1 MKMKCV
7 KLDPSAKSLVRSTD
21 GSAGFD
27 VSICDN
33 YEITQMKKLQIEN
46 PKALSKYP
54 KVTTLSTKSIRIAD
68 SMYGR
73 LYHITPDGHQVDMEF
88 PSYTFS
94 IEPGKTATIHT
105 GLIVEIPE
113 GYVGMLCARSGISN
127 HYGITPRDCIGII
140 DSDYRGELIIHL
152 VNNSNEEY
160 FLSPNERVCQLII
173 TPYVAPEIEYA
184 DTPTETKRGSN
195 GFGSTG
201 V

>member
-1 MKMKCV
+1 MKNKPTMNCV
-7 KLDPSAKSLVRSTD
+7 KLNPEASDLYRSTD

-27 VSICDN
+27 VSICTNREEMKMKQVSRDN
-33 YEITQMKKLQIEN
+33 PRELI
-46 PKALSKYP
+46 KYP
-54 KVTTLSTKSIRIAD
+54 KLSYIRSID
-68 SMYGR
+68 SNGTII
-73 LYHITPDGHQVDMEF
+73 ITPL
-88 PSYTFS
+88 FS
-94 IEPGKTATIHT
+94 IEPGKTAIIHT